1 LPNNLPNAIFVR
13 QLFKWL
19 HMASVKFYQHKE
31 SNGKTLI
38 LITFTF
44 NHQRLRLSTGL
55 SVPAKA
61 WDQEDQKAKPMKEF
75 AETNKRL
82 REITNFLLDKYDEL
96 FPSESVFS
104 KDEIKTKS
112 KELKDSFQ
120 VFAGR
125 KEETITI
132 PTTLLSFIG
141 VFQERYKNRFNPTHV
156 LHYNAL
162 KTHLES
168 FQQKKS
174 FKVGFETIGKDFYL
188 QFTDYLKEIG
198 LKPNTIGSHIKR
210 LKRLMNEAVED
221 KLTTNLEHH
230 KRDFKVIKVDVDSV
244 YLTTD
249 EIQTL
254 YEFPIDIPEK
264 RRVRDIFVLNCFTGL
279 RHSDWSKVSF
289 ENIHNGNLYIRT
301 QKTDEPVIIP
311 VKPLVIEILNK
322 YGNNLGVIS
331 LQKTNEAIR
340 FLGQLAY
347 SKKIKSE
354 NINKWI
360 EIRTHTARRSF
371 ATNAYLS
378 GIPIRDI
385 MQITGHRTTESFLKY
400 IKVTKLET
408 AEKLKDHPF
417 FQ

>member
-1 LPNNLPNAIFVR
+1 
-13 QLFKWL
+13 
-19 HMASVKFYQHKE
+19 MASVKYYQHKE
-31 SNGKTLI
+31 SNSKTLI

-55 SVPAKA
+55 TVPAKA
-61 WDQEDQKAKPMKEF
+61 WDKDDQKAKPMKEF

-96 FPSESVFS
+96 FPSESIFS
-104 KDEIKTKS
+104 KDEIKRKS
-112 KELKDSFQ
+112 QELKDSYQ

-125 KEETITI
+125 KEEKII
-132 PTTLLSFIG
+132 VQTTLLSFIG
-141 VFQERYKNRFNPTHV
+141 VFQERYKNRFNPTHI

-168 FQQKKS
+168 FQQKK
-174 FKVGFETIGKDFYL
+174 GFRVDFDTIGKDFYL
-188 QFTDYLKEIG
+188 QFTYYLKEIG

-210 LKRLMNEAVED
+210 VKRLMNEAVED

-230 KRDFKVIKVDVDSV
+230 KRDFKVDVDTV
-244 YLTTD
+244 YLTEA
-249 EIQTL
+249 EIQAL
-254 YEFPIDIPEK
+254 YELEIDIPEK

-289 ENIHNGNLYIRT
+289 ENIHNGNLYVRT
-301 QKTDEPVIIP
+301 QKTDEPVILP
-311 VKPLVIEILNK
+311 VKPLVLEILNK
-322 YGNNLGVIS
+322 YNNKLGVIS

-340 FLGQLAY
+340 FIGQLAF
-347 SKKIKSE
+347 SKQIKSI
-354 NINKWI
+354 NINKWL

-371 ATNAYLS
+371 ATNAYLA

-385 MQITGHRTTESFLKY
+385 MQITGHRKTESFLKY
-400 IKVTKLET
+400 IRVTKLET

-417 FQ
+417 FR

>member
-1 LPNNLPNAIFVR
+1 
-13 QLFKWL
+13 
-19 HMASVKFYQHKE
+19 MASVKYYQHKE
-31 SNGKTLI
+31 SNSETLI

-55 SVPAKA
+55 TVPAKA
-61 WDQEDQKAKPMKEF
+61 WDKDDKKAKPVKEF

-104 KDEIKTKS
+104 KDEIKRKS
-112 KELKDSFQ
+112 QELKDSYQ

-125 KEETITI
+125 KEEKII
-132 PTTLLSFIG
+132 VQTTLLSFIG

-168 FQQKKS
+168 FQQKK
-174 FKVGFETIGKDFYL
+174 GFRVDFDTIGKDFYL
-188 QFTDYLKEIG
+188 QFTHYLKEIG

-210 LKRLMNEAVED
+210 VKRLMNEAVED
-221 KLTTNLEHH
+221 NLTTNQEHH
-230 KRDFKVIKVDVDSV
+230 KREFKVIKVDVDTV
-244 YLTTD
+244 YLTEA
-249 EIQTL
+249 EIQAL
-254 YEFPIDIPEK
+254 YELEIDIPEK

-289 ENIHNGNLYIRT
+289 ENIHNGNLYVRT
-301 QKTDEPVIIP
+301 QKTDEPVILP
-311 VKPLVIEILNK
+311 VKPLVLEILNK
-322 YGNNLGVIS
+322 YNNKLGVIS

-340 FLGQLAY
+340 FIGQLAY
-347 SKKIKSE
+347 SKQIKSI
-354 NINKWI
+354 NINKWL

-371 ATNAYLS
+371 ATNAYLA

-385 MQITGHRTTESFLKY
+385 MQITGHRKTESFLKY
-400 IKVTKLET
+400 IRVTKLET

-417 FQ
+417 FR